1 MSSERFNAVLE
12 PLETDEEIAGY
23 LEAQN
28 VNAVKRLGYNDHG
41 HKHIQIVRDR
51 ALELF
56 DLLKDDV
63 KLGVTDHE
71 KGFGIED
78 ARIVVAAAATLHDIG
93 HIVHRDNH
101 TEHSIHLADQILD
114 RVLGKV
120 YDTKDRIAIKGD
132 TLHAILCHH
141 VEENPLTP
149 EAGIVRVA
157 DALDME
163 QGRSRLSYSAGER
176 SIDTVSSQS
185 VKKVTVKD
193 GKEELDVPVLVEIE
207 LTNSAGVYQ
216 IDNLLKSKLRG
227 SGLEGYTRIVAVNKG
242 EDDIVGR
249 IEL

>member
-1 MSSERFNAVLE
+1 MTEKFESVLE
-12 PLETDEEIAGY
+12 VLETDEEIAGY

-28 VNAVKRLGYNDHG
+28 VNSVKRLGYNDHG

-63 KLGVTDHE
+63 GFGVLDHD
-71 KGFGIED
+71 KGFGVED
-78 ARIVVAAAATLHDIG
+78 ARVVVAAAATLHDIG
-93 HIVHRDNH
+93 HVVHRDNH
-101 TEHSIHLADQILD
+101 TEHSIHLADQLLD
-114 RVLGKV
+114 RVLGEV
-120 YDTKDRIAIKGD
+120 YPTKERIAVKGD
-132 TLHAILCHH
+132 VLHAMLCHH

-163 QGRSRLSYSAGER
+163 EGRSRLSYNQGER

-193 GKEELDVPVLVEIE
+193 GSDELDVPVLVEIE

-242 EDDIVGR
+242 QDDIVGR

>member
-1 MSSERFNAVLE
+1 MTGKFTEVLE
-12 PLETDEEIAGY
+12 VLETDEEIAGY

-28 VNAVKRLGYNDHG
+28 VNSVKRLGYNDHG
-41 HKHIQIVRDR
+41 HKHIQIVRGR

-56 DLLKDDV
+56 ELLKDEVSFGV
-63 KLGVTDHE
+63 KEHD
-71 KGFGIED
+71 KGFGEED
-78 ARIVVAAAATLHDIG
+78 ARVVVAAAATLHDIG

-101 TEHSIHLADQILD
+101 TEHSIHLADQLLD
-114 RVLGKV
+114 RVLGEV
-120 YDTKDRIAIKGD
+120 YSTKESVAIKGD
-132 TLHAILCHH
+132 VLHAILCHH
-141 VEENPLTP
+141 VEENPLTA

-163 QGRSRLSYSAGER
+163 KGRSRLSYNQGER
-176 SIDTVSSQS
+176 SIDTVSSQA
-185 VKKVTVKD
+185 VGEVMVKD
-193 GKEELDVPVLVEIE
+193 GRDELGVPVLVEIE

-227 SGLEGYTRIVAVNKG
+227 SGLEGYTRIVAVNEG